1 MDQGGNYWT
10 LFTPGIWKVL
20 HAVLQIPRTPHHEA
34 HRSSLRS
41 LGRRGDGWA
50 GLSAESPNRVV
61 KALLDTNI
69 LIDFLRGVPAA
80 RDELNRYED
89 KAISIVTWMEVMA
102 GAPILAERATRDFLD
117 GFALIELNETVA
129 ERAVTLRRKHRLKL
143 PDAIVWASAR
153 VQAMLLVTRD
163 TKGFPT
169 DDPGVR
175 MPYRI

>member
-1 MDQGGNYWT
+1 M
-10 LFTPGIWKVL
+10 
-20 HAVLQIPRTPHHEA
+20 
-34 HRSSLRS
+34 
-41 LGRRGDGWA
+41 
-50 GLSAESPNRVV
+50 

-129 ERAVTLRRKHRLKL
+129 ERAVTLRRKHRLKM
-143 PDAIVWASAR
+143 PDAIVWASAQ

>member
-1 MDQGGNYWT
+1 M
-10 LFTPGIWKVL
+10 
-20 HAVLQIPRTPHHEA
+20 
-34 HRSSLRS
+34 
-41 LGRRGDGWA
+41 
-50 GLSAESPNRVV
+50 

>member
-1 MDQGGNYWT
+1 M
-10 LFTPGIWKVL
+10 
-20 HAVLQIPRTPHHEA
+20 
-34 HRSSLRS
+34 
-41 LGRRGDGWA
+41 
-50 GLSAESPNRVV
+50 

-143 PDAIVWASAR
+143 PDAIVWASAQ